1 MIFDKL
7 LDIQKELKVPKNQ
20 YNKFGNFKYRSVE
33 DIYETAK
40 PVLKKHNVVLTLS
53 DDIIPIAYNDKVV
66 PFVKTTAS
74 ICDPEDGTH
83 HEVTATAGV
92 DLDKKGMDYSQAT
105 GAASSY
111 ARKYALNGLF
121 LLDDSKDADS
131 LDAKIAEAKPDAVM
145 IKSLRDKTNGD
156 KKFEEYIVS
165 VKLNGGDRKSF
176 DDLNIGQVEYLI
188 RNWDKLLVGTPYEE
202 KK

>member
-40 PVLKKHNVVLTLS
+40 PVLEKHNVVLTLS
-53 DDIIPIAYNDKVV
+53 DDIIPIAFNDKVV

-83 HEVTATAGV
+83 LEVTATAGV
-92 DLDKKGMDYSQAT
+92 DLNKKGMDYSQAT

-111 ARKYALNGLF
+111 ARKYALNALF
-121 LLDDSKDADS
+121 LLDDSKLEPAPDPDRTP
-131 LDAKIAEAKPDAVM
+131 LEKEHINDIDAK
-145 IKSLRDKTNGD
+145 SLHDRCGGD
-156 KKFEEYIVS
+156 KDLEGFILKGLG
-165 VKLNGGDRKSF
+165 VKAWK
-176 DDLNIGQVEYLI
+176 DLTYEVYQQAVE
-188 RNWDKLLVGTPYEE
+188 NWDKVVERY
-202 KK
+202 KAH

>member
-53 DDIIPIAYNDKVV
+53 DDIIPIAFNDKVV

-188 RNWDKLLVGTPYEE
+188 RNWEKLLAGTPYEE

>member
-53 DDIIPIAYNDKVV
+53 DDIIPIAFNDKVV
-66 PFVKTTAS
+66 PFIKTTAS

-131 LDAKIAEAKPDAVM
+131 LDAKVAEAKPDAVM

-188 RNWDKLLVGTPYEE
+188 RNWEKLLVGTPYEE

>member
-53 DDIIPIAYNDKVV
+53 DDIIPIAFNDKVV
-66 PFVKTTAS
+66 PFIKTTAS

-188 RNWDKLLVGTPYEE
+188 RNWEKLLVGTPYEE

>member
-53 DDIIPIAYNDKVV
+53 DDIIPITFNDKVV

-74 ICDPEDGTH
+74 ICDSEDGTH

-188 RNWDKLLVGTPYEE
+188 RNWEKLLVGTPYEE

>member
-53 DDIIPIAYNDKVV
+53 DDIIPIAFNDKVV

-188 RNWDKLLVGTPYEE
+188 RNWEKLLVGTPYEE

>member
-20 YNKFGNFKYRSVE
+20 YNKFGNFNYRSVE

-40 PVLKKHNVVLTLS
+40 PLLSQHGVVLTMT
-53 DDIIPIAYNDKVV
+53 DDVIQIGDK
-66 PFVKTTAS
+66 PFVKATAS

-83 HEVTATAGV
+83 HEVSAVAGI
-92 DLDKKGMDYSQAT
+92 DLEKKGMDSSQAT
-105 GAASSY
+105 GSASSY

-131 LDAKIAEAKPDAVM
+131 LEKTIADGKPDKLM
-145 IKSLRDKTNGD
+145 IKSLRDRTKGD
-156 KKFEEYIVS
+156 EKMEEFIVS
-165 VKLNGGDRKSF
+165 VQLQGGDKFKKF
-176 DDLNIGQVEYLI
+176 DDLNIGQVEYLN
-188 RNWDKLLVGTPYEE
+188 RNWNKLLAGSPYEE